1 MGRLFASPK
10 QVRVRTGAD
19 GEPISLFWRGR
30 WELVRTCARWRLE
43 DDWWRQGGE
52 VVREYYKLQTAS
64 ATVCVVFRDE
74 VAGAWYLE
82 KILD

>member
-1 MGRLFASPK
+1 MARLFISPRK
-10 QVRVRTGAD
+10 VRVQTSIT
-19 GEPISLFWRGR
+19 GEPASLLWRGR
-30 WELVRTCARWRLE
+30 WEPVRACARWRLE

-64 ATVCVVFRDE
+64 ATICVVFHDE
-74 VAGAWYLE
+74 VEDGWYLE